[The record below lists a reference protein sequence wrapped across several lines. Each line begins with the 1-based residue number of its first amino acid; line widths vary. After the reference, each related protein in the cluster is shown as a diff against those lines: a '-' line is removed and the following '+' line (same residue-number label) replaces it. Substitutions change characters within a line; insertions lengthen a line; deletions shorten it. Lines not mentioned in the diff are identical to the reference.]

1 MVDETPDPKPTS
13 SRFRTT
19 LVRVM
24 IVQIIAL
31 SVLMFLQIRYN
42 L

>member
-1 MVDETPDPKPTS
+1 MVDETPDPKPTR